1 MFRLN
6 SVKTGR
12 FSARTSGSPRAV
24 EDPPARMRTRQGGQ
38 AVLPEFQKRDGRTSP
53 LIEAL
58 KVETAPLVGSLSIV
72 VPVYNA
78 EQSLPLLLARLDAL
92 LPDLAHNYE
101 VILVNDGSRDQ
112 SAKVLDEEVK
122 LYRWMRVV
130 HLMRNFG
137 QHNALLCGIR
147 RAAAD
152 VIVTIDDDLQ
162 NPPEE
167 IPKLL
172 VKLTEGYDVIYGF
185 PEQESHGFLRN
196 LASRITKSSL
206 QQAMGVETARRIS
219 SFRAFR
225 ASIRDAFQ
233 DYRGAFVSVDVL
245 LSWGTTRFTAIPVSN
260 PPRPFGV
267 SNYTLRKLLVHAMN
281 MMTGFSTL
289 PLRVASLAGFAFAL
303 FGFLTLTYVLGR
315 YLLIGHSV
323 PGFPFLASLISILA
337 GAQLFALGIIGEYL
351 GRMHFR
357 LLDRPS
363 YAIRSAEGFNR
374 QGLATAAGSQE
385 GGSI

>member
-1 MFRLN
+1 M
-6 SVKTGR
+6 
-12 FSARTSGSPRAV
+12 A
-24 EDPPARMRTRQGGQ
+24 TRHNGQ
-38 AVLPEFQKRDGRTSP
+38 VTLPEFQKRDGRTSTRMEDLHVP
-53 LIEAL
+53 
-58 KVETAPLVGSLSIV
+58 TAPLVGSLSIV

-78 EQSLPLLLARLDAL
+78 EQSLAPLLARLDAL
-92 LPDLAHNYE
+92 LPDLAHHYE

-112 SAKVLDEEVK
+112 SAKVLTEAVET
-122 LYRWMRVV
+122 YGWMRVV

-147 RAAAD
+147 HATGGI
-152 VIVTIDDDLQ
+152 IVTMDDDLQ

-167 IPKLL
+167 IPKLTA
-172 VKLTEGYDVIYGF
+172 KLAEGYDVVYGF

-196 LASRITKSSL
+196 LASRITKISL
-206 QQAMGVETARRIS
+206 QQAMGVETARSIS

-225 ASIRDAFQ
+225 ASIRNAFH

-245 LSWGTTRFTAIPVSN
+245 LTWGTTRFTAIPVPN
-260 PPRPFGV
+260 PQRPFGA
-267 SNYTLRKLLVHAMN
+267 SNYTLGRLLVVAMN

-289 PLRVASLAGFAFAL
+289 PLRVASLAGFAFAF
-303 FGFLTLTYVLGR
+303 FGFLTLAYVVGR
-315 YLLIGHSV
+315 YVLIGHSL

-363 YAIRSAEGFNR
+363 YAIRSAEGFGR
-374 QGLATAAGSQE
+374 KGLATAVGSQE
-385 GGSI
+385 GGNI